1 MIFMMPVTVGNSC
14 SMVINQILQ
23 MSQLQE
29 RMYMD
34 RESAAAQKG
43 PRYEFVSYYITLHIK
58 PES

>member
-1 MIFMMPVTVGNSC
+1 MIFMVPVTVGNTC
-14 SMVINQILQ
+14 AMVINRILQ

-34 RESAAAQKG
+34 RESTPAQKG
-43 PRYEFVSYYITLHIK
+43 PHYKFVSYSITLHIK